1 LYIGSSVNLIKRFEK
16 HIKGI
21 KSNINLQHAI
31 KKYGL
36 SCFYFIIFETYNI
49 ENNIKLVDL
58 ETTYISF
65 FKFEFLYNFKLIGTS
80 MLGYKHNNEAKRK
93 IKS

>member
-1 LYIGSSVNLIKRFEK
+1 MYIDSSVNLIKRFEK

-49 ENNIKLVDL
+49 EKQLIFPFLNLN
-58 ETTYISF
+58 SF
-65 FKFEFLYNFKLIGTS
+65 ITLN
-80 MLGYKHNNEAKRK
+80 
-93 IKS
+93 